1 MTKELMIERL
11 RVWAARAQSEAQH
24 ADTPED
30 VVNWTGQAQVL
41 GSIAAFLAAQGAQ
54 LDPAGVR
61 LQIVNDRQKSIRA
74 WEQARDDEPALARS
88 AGEVTGYDLALA
100 LLKDAGSGWAA

>member
-1 MTKELMIERL
+1 MTKEQVIERL
-11 RVWAARAQSEAQH
+11 RVWATRAQSEAQQ
-24 ADTPED
+24 ADTAED

-41 GSIAAFLAAQGAQ
+41 GSVAAFLAAQGAQ

-61 LQIVNDRQKSIRA
+61 LQVVNDRQKSIRA
-74 WEQARDDEPALARS
+74 WEQAHDDERALARY

-100 LLKDAGSGWAA
+100 LLKDAGPSWAA